1 MTIATAQRF
10 LPGGLGIGGQR
21 HAAQPEKNFDQPLI
35 LSHYNAPF
43 ASVPSLDRRFLAIN
57 DASSSYVLYRDGRD
71 LNLRAADQTRNLP
84 RNRSCISPHLANR
97 TSAATRI
104 SAEESAGLHQSDR
117 FPAWDRALPAS
128 QSAALSAS
136 ACREWLRSSGL
147 AQSSLPASGRY
158 SASVCQGDPR

>member
-1 MTIATAQRF
+1 MLHNQKITLISRLFSATTTHHLPRFHHSIESFWRSMT
-10 LPGGLGIGGQR
+10 PG
-21 HAAQPEKNFDQPLI
+21 
-35 LSHYNAPF
+35 
-43 ASVPSLDRRFLAIN
+43 
-57 DASSSYVLYRDGRD
+57 SSYVLYRDGRD
-71 LNLRAADQTRNLP
+71 LDLRAADQTRNLP